1 MELLERI
8 GVRRYKIPSG
18 EVTNL
23 PLLGEVA
30 QTGKPVILSSGMS
43 SWEELDRAVDAFLG
57 RGTNLTVLQCSS
69 MYPCTYESVGLNVLA
84 LMKERWGV
92 PVGFSD
98 HTETNYAA
106 FTAVALGAVT
116 IEKHFTLSHDLYGSD
131 ARNSAEPDQFRDLVL
146 GVRAIETMLQS
157 QVDKSDLTRYEEMRS
172 IFQKSIVAL
181 VDIPADTVL
190 TREMLGI
197 KKPGTGMP
205 SHQIDKVLGG
215 RARRTIPSDTVLTEA
230 DIIF

>member
-69 MYPCTYESVGLNVLA
+69 MYPCTYESVGLNVLS
-84 LMKERWGV
+84 LMKERWV
-92 PVGFSD
+92 FPIIPKP
-98 HTETNYAA
+98 T
-106 FTAVALGAVT
+106 
-116 IEKHFTLSHDLYGSD
+116 TLLLPQS
-131 ARNSAEPDQFRDLVL
+131 RW
-146 GVRAIETMLQS
+146 VR
-157 QVDKSDLTRYEEMRS
+157 
-172 IFQKSIVAL
+172 
-181 VDIPADTVL
+181 
-190 TREMLGI
+190 
-197 KKPGTGMP
+197 
-205 SHQIDKVLGG
+205 
-215 RARRTIPSDTVLTEA
+215 
-230 DIIF
+230 